1 MLVKTEEL
9 KKLVNKNYEC
19 CGLNNQ
25 IPITELFGLKA
36 TKINNETYLK
46 ICSTDTINYEYN
58 CLKIDTNETFDICI
72 NATIFTQLINKFTTS
87 TVEITLE
94 TNYLKVVGNGEYK
107 LEIALLDN
115 GLIQTF
121 EEKHFN
127 ANLNKVIELDINK
140 IKFIKNYC
148 ESSLSKQENE
158 VDLNGY
164 YIDNNF
170 VISTNRQI
178 MTSINVNLNI
188 DKLVLR
194 KKFIDLLSNL
204 EEEKVLLYYS
214 NENEDIMIRGTNTSI
229 YSSINS
235 KSENYPVEQI
245 KSLIDTSTFKAKYKI
260 NKSQLLNILDRI
272 NVVVTKYDSNVIEL
286 LFSGNS
292 IFVSSMKETGSEV
305 IELENN
311 DIPEDFLFSCKIN
324 SEWLQS
330 QLTTFTEE
338 NIDLFVGNEIC
349 VKLSND
355 NIIKLICLA

>member
-1 MLVKTEEL
+1 MLIKTEEL
-9 KKLVNKNYEC
+9 RKLVNKNYEC

-25 IPITELFGLKA
+25 IPITELFGLKI
-36 TKINNETYLK
+36 TKVGNDTYLK

-58 CLKIDTNETFDICI
+58 SILVNTNETFDICV
-72 NATIFTQLINKFTTS
+72 NATIFTQLINKFTTQ
-87 TVEITLE
+87 TIEITLE
-94 TNYLKVVGNGEYK
+94 TNYLKVIGNGEYK

-121 EEKHFN
+121 EEKYFN
-127 ANLNKVIELDINK
+127 NNLNKVIELDINK
-140 IKFIKNYC
+140 IKLIKNYC

-158 VDLNGY
+158 IDLNGY
-164 YIDNNF
+164 FVDNDF
-170 VISTNRQI
+170 TISTNRQI
-178 MTSINVNLNI
+178 MTLINTNLNVN
-188 DKLVLR
+188 KLVLR
-194 KKFIDLLSNL
+194 RKFIDLLSNL

-214 NENEDIMIRGTNTSI
+214 NENEDIMIKGDNTFI

-272 NVVVTKYDSNVIEL
+272 NVVVTKYDSNIIEL

-305 IELENN
+305 IELEDNS
-311 DIPEDFLFSCKIN
+311 IPEDFLFSCKIN

-330 QLTTFTEE
+330 QLITFE
-338 NIDLFVGNEIC
+338 NETIDLFVGNEVCI
-349 VKLSND
+349 KLSND